1 MVRVILVGSSG
12 RMGRAIADAAKAGDA
27 VKIVAGV
34 DLYKVDCDFPVFDT
48 PDQCDI
54 EADCVIDF
62 SNPSVTL
69 NVVDMCRRLGIPLV
83 MATTGL
89 DQDRLDAL
97 EDLSKTVAVFTSAN
111 MSLGVNLL
119 IRLSKMA
126 AAMLEGSFDIEIV
139 ERHHN
144 QKLDAP
150 SGTALALADAINET
164 LQTKD
169 TYVYDRQS
177 RRERRDPHEIGI
189 SSIRGGNIVG
199 EHEVLFAGRD
209 EIVSLTH
216 RATSREVFAV
226 GALRAAE
233 FMAGKAAGRYNMND
247 LIDSICQV

>member
-54 EADCVIDF
+54 EADCVINF

-233 FMAGKAAGRYNMND
+233 FMAGKTAGRYNMND

>member
-34 DLYKVDCDFPVFDT
+34 DLYKVPCDFPVFDT
-48 PDQCDI
+48 PEQCDV

-69 NVVDMCRRLGIPLV
+69 GVVEMCRRLGTPLV

-89 DQDRLDAL
+89 DQERLDAL
-97 EDLSKTVAVFTSAN
+97 EELSKTVAVFTSAN

-119 IRLSKMA
+119 IRLSKQA
-126 AAMLEGSFDIEIV
+126 AAMLEGAFDIEII

-150 SGTALALADAINET
+150 SGTALAIADAINDT
-164 LQTKD
+164 LKEKD

-177 RRERRDPHEIGI
+177 RRAKRDPHEIGI
-189 SSIRGGNIVG
+189 SAVRGGNIVG

-209 EIVSLTH
+209 EILSLTH

-226 GALRAAE
+226 GALKAAE

-247 LIDSICQV
+247 LIDSICGK

>member
-12 RMGRAIADAAKAGDA
+12 RMGRAIADAAKAGEA

-233 FMAGKAAGRYNMND
+233 FMAGKTAGRYNMND

>member
-1 MVRVILVGSSG
+1 
-12 RMGRAIADAAKAGDA
+12 MGRAVAEAAKAGDA
-27 VKIVAGV
+27 VQIVAGI
-34 DLYKVDCDFPVFDT
+34 DRYKVDRDFPVFDS
-48 PDQCDI
+48 PDQCHV

-69 NVVDMCRRLGIPLV
+69 DVVNMCSRLGTPLI

-89 DQDRLDAL
+89 DQERQDAL
-97 EDLSKTVAVFTSAN
+97 EQLSKTVPVFTSAN

-150 SGTALALADAINET
+150 SGTALALADAINDT
-164 LQTKD
+164 LHTKD
-169 TYVYDRQS
+169 TYVYDRHS
-177 RRERRDPHEIGI
+177 RREARNPHEIGI

-209 EIVSLTH
+209 EVLSLTH

-233 FMAGKAAGRYNMND
+233 FIAGKAPGRYSMND
-247 LIDSICQV
+247 LMDSIFQE

>member
-233 FMAGKAAGRYNMND
+233 FMAGKTAGRYNMND